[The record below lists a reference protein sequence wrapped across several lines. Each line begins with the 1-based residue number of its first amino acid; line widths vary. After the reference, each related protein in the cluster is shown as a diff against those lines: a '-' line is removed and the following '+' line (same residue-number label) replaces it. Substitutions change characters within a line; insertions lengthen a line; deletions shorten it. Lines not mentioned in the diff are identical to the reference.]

1 MVEPLVPK
9 RLRFDWAVRS
19 GGWTR
24 RSTVQDFRFP
34 PAPFSVPPRPRLR
47 SPPGPGKSPDG
58 MNRAPPPDNS
68 PTRGLWLPAAALL
81 ALVTAG
87 ALTGPWWFPLAA
99 ADGSVRDEVLQRT
112 FHTAW
117 STMLVLLPV
126 VVMFWRRRI
135 SARAAAV
142 WRVYWTLGYVAYA
155 VHLVWAVGLFFRFD
169 LTRMLHSPEFVTVP
183 RLGMVVTVWLGDRRF
198 PRLAVTGRTA
208 LAPGA
213 ADRDSRPHRRP
224 VHRRFAAGRLVRGV
238 TRTRWVAGCGCG
250 GGDRGATEKG
260 ATQVRDES

>member
-1 MVEPLVPK
+1 
-9 RLRFDWAVRS
+9 
-19 GGWTR
+19 
-24 RSTVQDFRFP
+24 
-34 PAPFSVPPRPRLR
+34 
-47 SPPGPGKSPDG
+47 

-87 ALTGPWWFPLAA
+87 ALTGPWWWPLAA
-99 ADGSVRDEVLQRT
+99 ADGGVRAGVLQRT
-112 FHTAW
+112 FFTAW

-183 RLGMVVTVWLGDRRF
+183 RLGMVVTVWWGIDVFLAWRSPAEPRWLQAQRIVIHVLIVGLFIAGSLLEGSYAVSRVLGALLTAGVLAGIVA
-198 PRLAVTGRTA
+198 RLRHSRAATG
-208 LAPGA
+208 
-213 ADRDSRPHRRP
+213 
-224 VHRRFAAGRLVRGV
+224 
-238 TRTRWVAGCGCG
+238 
-250 GGDRGATEKG
+250 
-260 ATQVRDES
+260 